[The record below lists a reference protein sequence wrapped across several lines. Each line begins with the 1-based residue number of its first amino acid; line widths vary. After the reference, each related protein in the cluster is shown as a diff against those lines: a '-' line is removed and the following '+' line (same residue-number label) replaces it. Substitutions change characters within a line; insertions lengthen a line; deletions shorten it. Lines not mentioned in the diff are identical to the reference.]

1 MSVKLLKI
9 LVCGLFFW
17 CLNAHLWGKDNSFL
31 GVAERAY
38 KSGNYSKAASY
49 FKKACNDGVSEG
61 CTQLGI
67 IYENGQG
74 TRIDYKKALEY
85 YQSQCNDGVS
95 EGCTQLGIIY
105 ENGQGT
111 RIDYKKAL
119 EYYQSAC

>member
-1 MSVKLLKI
+1 MSVKILKI

-17 CLNAHLWGKDNSFL
+17 SLNTHLWGKRDNSFL

-38 KSGNYSKAASY
+38 KSGNYSKATSY

-85 YQSQCNDGVS
+85 YKTACQADDR
-95 EGCTQLGIIY
+95 EGCFGLGGLYDDGLGTTQNY
-105 ENGQGT
+105 QEA
-111 RIDYKKAL
+111 IDAY
-119 EYYQSAC
+119 